1 MPLSSLARCPLF
13 SSREF
18 IILWFYPFVYC
29 QHFYTNMWISQGQEF
44 STVLFTFVYSVG
56 QRVPAYIVSA
66 HQVLSNEQ
74 MLQLQTH
81 TPDYG
86 YNCLVF
92 KNLFNF
98 NWRIIALQYCV
109 RFCHTA
115 TWISWRYT
123 YVPSLLNLPPTSHP
137 SRLLQRCYRA
147 LVRVL
152 LVIQLIPIGYV
163 ERWYWWTYL

>member
-1 MPLSSLARCPLF
+1 
-13 SSREF
+13 
-18 IILWFYPFVYC
+18 
-29 QHFYTNMWISQGQEF
+29 MWISQGQEF

-98 NWRIIALQYCV
+98 N
-109 RFCHTA
+109 
-115 TWISWRYT
+115 
-123 YVPSLLNLPPTSHP
+123 
-137 SRLLQRCYRA
+137 
-147 LVRVL
+147 
-152 LVIQLIPIGYV
+152 
-163 ERWYWWTYL
+163 